1 MEVLEKDVFKGGIK
15 KGTIATDAAA
25 AKLDKQCKNA
35 RDLLSAELSIIY
47 GSLLQMKKSIPGTA
61 KRVGCVPDGGL
72 WYYKGR
78 LIVAVEG
85 KKQNKDGNAIER
97 GYKNLYICHSI
108 NPEISYLTFAIGHG
122 ACDTEAIGKT
132 LDWAH
137 PYGYNVPNT
146 FGNSC
151 YMKVEGF
158 TDTEVYSIL
167 RSTIVDTIAAIDGIH
182 Q

>member
-78 LIVAVEG
+78 LIGQILAGYG
-85 KKQNKDGNAIER
+85 KAFGMRVLMWGSEASRERAAKDG
-97 GYKNLYICHSI
+97 L
-108 NPEISYLTFAIGHG
+108 NPFLFRDCPTFPMAS
-122 ACDTEAIGKT
+122 
-132 LDWAH
+132 
-137 PYGYNVPNT
+137 V
-146 FGNSC
+146 
-151 YMKVEGF
+151 GF
-158 TDTEVYSIL
+158 QKL
-167 RSTIVDTIAAIDGIH
+167 ARR
-182 Q
+182 